1 MRGSMCD
8 QEDGISFADH
18 AMPHLNVASMPVG
31 QPCPHDGHAQL
42 GIVGMVQLPVGT

>member
-1 MRGSMCD
+1 MCD

-18 AMPHLNVASMPVG
+18 AMPHFNVASMPVG

-42 GIVGMVQLPVGT
+42 GIVVMVQLPVGT